1 MIIKTVLVSSGYGGN
16 TKKPFVMIEGDQ
28 IDEAIQ
34 MSPDEARDMA
44 LNLLSCADAAES
56 DAFIVEFTM
65 KELKSDERHARVLLV
80 EFRKFREKMRG
91 KVE

>member
-1 MIIKTVLVSSGYGGN
+1 MRNILVSSGYGGN
-16 TKKPFVMIEGDQ
+16 TRKPFVMIEADEIDQ
-28 IDEAIQ
+28 PIQ
-34 MSPDEARDMA
+34 LSPAEARDMA